1 MTLSNRLA
9 FENATSNLSYSSL
22 SLAWVD
28 LFSAVRKVL
37 LNRLSDRRLAHLNVA
52 SCCRLRVGRLLFREA
67 SRQCFAYHCRGRVVL
82 RSFGRGVDPAAR
94 RMGAGALLDWEKV
107 LTVYE
112 DRGATGRIEPVL
124 GTDYYRVTS
133 T

>member
-1 MTLSNRLA
+1 
-9 FENATSNLSYSSL
+9 
-22 SLAWVD
+22 
-28 LFSAVRKVL
+28 
-37 LNRLSDRRLAHLNVA
+37 
-52 SCCRLRVGRLLFREA
+52 
-67 SRQCFAYHCRGRVVL
+67 
-82 RSFGRGVDPAAR
+82 
-94 RMGAGALLDWEKV
+94 MGAGALLDGEEV